1 MTYFETW
8 MLDMILD
15 VFLLLINPPYLLMKT
30 FKLYKLLIL
39 IKVQNVIKQ
48 QIQTQ
53 FCEQYNLDKSMRLFA
68 RITEMAL
75 YLLKVY
81 VKVNYYLNMSP

>member
-53 FCEQYNLDKSMRLFA
+53 FCEQYYLDKSMRLFA